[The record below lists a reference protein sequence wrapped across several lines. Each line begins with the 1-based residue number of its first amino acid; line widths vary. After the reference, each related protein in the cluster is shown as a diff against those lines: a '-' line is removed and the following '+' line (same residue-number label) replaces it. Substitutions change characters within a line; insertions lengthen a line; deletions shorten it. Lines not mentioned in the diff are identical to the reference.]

1 MLNVELL
8 VPLMVVIALA
18 AGVLL
23 KKLQAGEGSLKRKS
37 GRFLGD

>member
-8 VPLMVVIALA
+8 VPLIIVIALA
-18 AGVLL
+18 AGVLS
-23 KKLQAGEGSLKRKS
+23 KKLLDGEGSLKRKS